1 MLKKIEGYIQPS
13 RLEPLKDALT
23 EAGVSGMTVY
33 PVQGFGR
40 QLGYRAGEDGSSGR
54 AKAKFTDKM
63 KLEIVVDE
71 AQTDQIVQ
79 IIIDLAQT
87 GSIGAG
93 KVFVSPIEDA
103 VRIGTR
109 EVGRAALH

>member
-23 EAGVSGMTVY
+23 AAGVSGMTVY

-40 QLGYRAGEDGSSGR
+40 QLGYKDGESSGP
-54 AKAKFTDKM
+54 KAKFLDKM
-63 KLEIVVDE
+63 KIEIVVDE
-71 AQTDQIVQ
+71 AQVDKIVQ
-79 IIIDLAQT
+79 IIIHLAQT

-93 KVFVSPIEDA
+93 KIFVSPVEDA
-103 VRIGTR
+103 IRIGTR
-109 EVGRAALH
+109 EVGMTAIY

>member
-13 RLEPLKDALT
+13 RLESLKDALT

-40 QLGYRAGEDGSSGR
+40 QLGYRAGEDAGP
-54 AKAKFTDKM
+54 KAKFLDKM

-71 AQTDQIVQ
+71 AQTDGVVQ
-79 IIIDLAQT
+79 IILDLANT

-93 KVFVSPIEDA
+93 KIFVSPIEDA
-103 VRIGTR
+103 IRVGTR